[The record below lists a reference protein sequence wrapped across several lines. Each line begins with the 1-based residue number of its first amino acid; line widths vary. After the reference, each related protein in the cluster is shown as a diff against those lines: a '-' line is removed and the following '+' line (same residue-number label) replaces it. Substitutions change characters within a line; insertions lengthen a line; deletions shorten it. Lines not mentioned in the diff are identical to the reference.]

1 MTRQSSR
8 LFHTLVVVGAGLAAA
23 HCGGE
28 SVTHGEKDDAGS
40 AGGPQPTG
48 GRGGAGGTT
57 GGNVGAG
64 QGGITSTTGGSSGA
78 GSGGVIAL
86 SGGTGVGAAGGAAG
100 AGGSEIPPDASVTA
114 QWDCRGLVTSCDYTS
129 GLLAGYGYGVQV
141 AESCAVDPSRPR
153 GPDDCEPGAQF
164 LCQLA
169 VTARGSQ
176 FPVNCECV
184 VDDSNCGP
192 CMSLSSGN
200 RVSAIRCDEGVTLC
214 PCAFTGILK

>member
-28 SVTHGEKDDAGS
+28 SVTHGETDDAGS

-48 GRGGAGGTT
+48 GSSGAG
-57 GGNVGAG
+57 
-64 QGGITSTTGGSSGA
+64 GGSSGA

-100 AGGSEIPPDASVTA
+100 AGGGEIPPDASVTA
-114 QWDCRGLVTSCDYTS
+114 QWDCRGLVMSCDYTS
-129 GLLAGYGYGVQV
+129 GPLAGYGYGVEV
-141 AESCAVDPSRPR
+141 AESCPVDPSRPR

-176 FPVNCECV
+176 LPVNCECV
-184 VDDSNCGP
+184 VDESMCGP
-192 CMSLSSGN
+192 CVSLSSGTK
-200 RVSAIRCDEGVTLC
+200 VSAIRCDEGVTLC